1 MSLRGWF
8 KRQTMRFIGML
19 ICPVLL
25 LLGALFL
32 SCGAAGLWYA
42 ATEAPPI
49 DRPGDFFGAGL
60 ITLIGLILSGA
71 AVRWF
76 WHAIR
81 PARSAPR

>member
-1 MSLRGWF
+1 
-8 KRQTMRFIGML
+8 MRFIGML
-19 ICPVLL
+19 ICLVLL

-32 SCGAAGLWYA
+32 WYGAGGLWYA

-49 DRPGDFFGAGL
+49 DRPGVFFEAGL

-76 WHAIR
+76 WHAVRSPKAAGTR
-81 PARSAPR
+81 PQSA